1 MVRKT
6 IHNSEI
12 LTFVKQKKREVLNY
26 SYIMTVNI
34 QEKD

>member
-6 IHNSEI
+6 ILNSEI